1 MQVPSISAKYFS
13 SISKSSRTP
22 ATIIQLIRS
31 FHSIEHYLKREEDC
45 VGHAA
50 DSTAGK
56 REREQKLNDIFG
68 GDAERERTRD
78 GIVQQES

>member
-22 ATIIQLIRS
+22 ATIIQLN
-31 FHSIEHYLKREEDC
+31 SIKHYLKREEDC

-56 REREQKLNDIFG
+56 GEREQKLNDIFG